1 MASLIFKKEVRY
13 VAPLVLLLTL
23 LVACKG
29 KIQEDSVSS
38 NKTISVENY
47 PDGIYCADIV
57 YYNPNT
63 STERNYTLNVE
74 VENNRLTKIYWSN
87 GGWLDETHFSP
98 PELNDN
104 GSCSFT
110 SDKGKSYT
118 VRIIGDKC
126 NGTTGNPEPDITL
139 ASCAA
144 SIGMTEDELLEYEG
158 RFKQSRFDAYSEDR
172 CNDLKEYIFKIREI
186 KSKMD
191 ALKNDMENG
200 RIVKARSRVQG
211 GILVYQYVIVK
222 KFGIY
227 FLFEIDG
234 EEKMELGNMEFN
246 HETGNWQLVTI
257 KDRNATVGIN
267 YQARIIKTDADLLTL
282 EFYLDDLIVNR

>member
-1 MASLIFKKEVRY
+1 MKWIF
-13 VAPLVLLLTL
+13 LLLFLTFQFL
-23 LVACKG
+23 SACKY
-29 KIQEDSVSS
+29 KNPDEANLS
-38 NKTISVENY
+38 NKEIITENY
-47 PDGIYCADIV
+47 PNGIYCADIA
-57 YYNPNT
+57 YFNPNT
-63 STERNYTLNVE
+63 STEKNYTLNVE

-104 GSCSFT
+104 GRCSFT
-110 SDKGKSYT
+110 SDKGKIYT

-139 ASCAA
+139 GSCAA

-158 RFKQSRFDAYSEDR
+158 RFNQSRFDAYSEDR

-200 RIVKARSRVQG
+200 KIVKARSRVQG

-222 KFGIY
+222 KLGIY

-246 HETGNWQLVTI
+246 HETGNWQLVTV
-257 KDRNATVGIN
+257 KDRNAAVGNN
-267 YQARIIKTDADLLTL
+267 YQARIIKTDSDLLML
-282 EFYLDDLIVNR
+282 EFYLDDLIENR